1 MKKIVL
7 FLGAALLTG
16 MVLTGC
22 KENKKAPA
30 DTKPVETSMFT
41 KEDTTRIHELI
52 EQFTMRLQNRD
63 IQGAVDMLVFLDGDS
78 IRPQSPA
85 NVQRQAVTLN
95 FIAGKPGY
103 ELERIILNNTTNNE
117 AKINV
122 VLFEKKDEND
132 KRPNTTAFYVRP
144 VCIDGQWY
152 LTPRDNITETETG
165 DPIERAVEKNAAA
178 NEQADEEE

>member
-7 FLGAALLTG
+7 FLGAVLLTG
-16 MVLTGC
+16 MALTGC
-22 KENKKAPA
+22 KDKKAPA

-41 KEDTTRIHELI
+41 KEDTAQVMDLVN
-52 EQFTMRLQNRD
+52 QFTVRLQNSD
-63 IQGAVDMLVFLDGDS
+63 IKGAMDMLVYLEGDS
-78 IRPQSPA
+78 IKPQTAA
-85 NVQRQAVTLN
+85 NMQRQAVTLS

-132 KRPNTTAFYVRP
+132 KRPNTTAIYVRP
-144 VCIDGQWY
+144 IYVNGQWY
-152 LTPRDNITETETG
+152 LTPRDNITETEK
-165 DPIERAVEKNAAA
+165 DNPVEEAVEKNAAA

>member
-7 FLGAALLTG
+7 FLSAVLLTG
-16 MVLTGC
+16 MALTGC
-22 KENKKAPA
+22 KDKKAPA

-41 KEDTTRIHELI
+41 KEDTTKVMDLVN
-52 EQFTMRLQNRD
+52 QFTVCLQNGD
-63 IQGAVDMLVFLDGDS
+63 IKGAMDMLVYLDGDS
-78 IRPQSPA
+78 IKPQTAA
-85 NVQRQAVTLN
+85 NMQRQAVTLS

-132 KRPNTTAFYVRP
+132 KRPNTTAIYVRP
-144 VCIDGQWY
+144 IYVNGQWY
-152 LTPRDNITETETG
+152 LTPRDNITETEK
-165 DPIERAVEKNAAA
+165 DNPVEEAVEKNAAA